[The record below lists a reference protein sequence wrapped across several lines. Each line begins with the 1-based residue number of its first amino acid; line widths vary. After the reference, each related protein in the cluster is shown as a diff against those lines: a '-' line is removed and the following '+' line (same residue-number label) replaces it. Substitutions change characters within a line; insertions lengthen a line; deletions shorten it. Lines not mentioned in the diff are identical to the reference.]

1 VPDPIDRLRSALAD
15 RYAIEHEL
23 GAGGMATVY
32 LAQDLKHDRKVA
44 VKVLRPE
51 LAAALGPDRFPREIR
66 ILARL
71 QHPHVLPLLD
81 SGEADGFLFYTMP
94 FVDGETIR
102 ERVERDGALPVPEAV
117 RILREVADALAAA
130 HAAGVLHRDIK
141 PGNVML
147 SGRHALVMD
156 FGVAKAVSDAGGEK
170 MTTVGVA
177 VGTPTYM
184 SPEQATGSESID
196 ARSDIYALG
205 LLAYEMLTGK
215 PPFHGKTAQATLSA
229 QVLEKPKPV
238 TEQRPAISNELGAFV
253 MRCLEKSPDDR
264 WQTTDELVPLLESLG
279 TPSGGITPTTTRPL
293 NTGVNAAAPAPPAV
307 EARGSRRTMMIGAVV
322 ALVAIAGALGAW
334 KLLGGNGGGGGLGSI
349 RRVAVMP
356 LRDISGADA
365 VFAESL
371 QDALITA
378 IGGMNLAGVV
388 PRSELSEKGQSRRLR
403 DVATEFN
410 VDAVMEGTL
419 FRAGDVMRINL
430 QLVEPESVRHYWTG
444 TFELNVSNVL
454 AAQDSVVRTISTQL
468 RGVLDGSARKNVA
481 ANSGTKPTIP

>member
-1 VPDPIDRLRSALAD
+1 MPEPLDRLRAALAD
-15 RYAIEHEL
+15 RYAIEREL

-32 LAQDLKHDRKVA
+32 LADDLKHDRKVA

-71 QHPHVLPLLD
+71 QHPHILPLLD
-81 SGEADGFLFYTMP
+81 SGEASGFLFYTMP
-94 FVDGETIR
+94 YIPGESLR
-102 ERVERDGALPVPEAV
+102 ERIDRDGALPVPEAV
-117 RILREVADALAAA
+117 RIMREVADALAAA

-156 FGVAKAVSDAGGEK
+156 FGVAKAVKDAGGEK

-184 SPEQATGSESID
+184 SPEQATGAENLD

-215 PPFHGKTAQATLSA
+215 PPFEGRTAQAILSA

-238 TEQRPAISNELGAFV
+238 TEARAAISAGLGEFV
-253 MRCLEKSPDDR
+253 MRCLEKAPENR
-264 WQTTDELVPLLESLG
+264 WQTTDELVPILEALG
-279 TPSGGITPTTTRPL
+279 TPSGGITPTQTRPVK
-293 NTGVNAAAPAPPAV
+293 TVSGATPPAAAGN
-307 EARGSRRTMMIGAVV
+307 RKLLMGIGA
-322 ALVAIAGALGAW
+322 ALLITAGAFGAW
-334 KLLGGNGGGGGLGSI
+334 KVLGGGEGGGEFGTI
-349 RRVAVMP
+349 TRVAVMP

-365 VFAESL
+365 VFAESM
-371 QDALITA
+371 QDALITGIA
-378 IGGMNLAGVV
+378 GLSLAGVV
-388 PRSELSEKGQSRRLR
+388 PRSEMAGGSQSRRIR
-403 DVATEFN
+403 DVAAEFK

-430 QLVEPESVRHYWTG
+430 QMVEPVSVRHYWTG
-444 TFELNVSNVL
+444 SFEVNVKNVL
-454 AAQDSVVRTISTQL
+454 AAQDSLVRTINSQL
-468 RGVLDGSARKNVA
+468 RGVLDGSARRA
-481 ANSGTKPTIP
+481 TSQGQGQ

>member
-1 VPDPIDRLRSALAD
+1 VSQQIDRLRSALAD
-15 RYAIEHEL
+15 RYTIEREL

-71 QHPHVLPLLD
+71 QHPHILPLLD
-81 SGEADGFLFYTMP
+81 SGEAGGFLFYTMP
-94 FVDGETIR
+94 FVDGESLR
-102 ERVERDGALPVPEAV
+102 ERVDRGGALPVPEAI

-156 FGVAKAVSDAGGEK
+156 FGVAKAVSDAGGENL
-170 MTTVGVA
+170 TTVGVA

-184 SPEQATGSESID
+184 SPEQATASDDID

-205 LLAYEMLTGK
+205 LMAYEILTGK
-215 PPFHGKTAQATLSA
+215 PPFIGKSAQATLSA
-229 QVLEKPKPV
+229 QVLEKPKPI
-238 TEQRPAISNELGAFV
+238 TEVRPTVSHSLGEFV

-279 TPSGGITPTTTRPL
+279 TPSGGITPTQTRPIKGIKVAPTSASAS
-293 NTGVNAAAPAPPAV
+293 NTK
-307 EARGSRRTMMIGAVV
+307 RMIIGAAV
-322 ALVAIAGALGAW
+322 ALVLIAGGFGGW
-334 KLLGGNGGGGGLGSI
+334 KAFGGKASSGGGLGAI
-349 RRVAVMP
+349 TRVAVMP

-365 VFAESL
+365 VFAESM
-371 QDALITA
+371 QDALITGIA
-378 IGGMNLAGVV
+378 GMDLAAVV
-388 PRSELSEKGQSRRLR
+388 PRSELSEKG
-403 DVATEFN
+403 
-410 VDAVMEGTL
+410 
-419 FRAGDVMRINL
+419 
-430 QLVEPESVRHYWTG
+430 
-444 TFELNVSNVL
+444 
-454 AAQDSVVRTISTQL
+454 
-468 RGVLDGSARKNVA
+468 
-481 ANSGTKPTIP
+481 

>member
-1 VPDPIDRLRSALAD
+1 MPEQIDRLRSALAD
-15 RYAIEHEL
+15 RYAIEREL

-32 LAQDLKHDRKVA
+32 LADDLKHDRKVA

-71 QHPHVLPLLD
+71 QHPHILPLLD
-81 SGEADGFLFYTMP
+81 SGESGGFLFYTMP
-94 FVDGETIR
+94 YVDGESLR
-102 ERVERDGALPVPEAV
+102 ERVDRDGALPVPEAV

-156 FGVAKAVSDAGGEK
+156 FGVAKAVSDAGGENL
-170 MTTVGVA
+170 TTVGVA

-184 SPEQATGSESID
+184 SPEQATASEHID

-205 LLAYEMLTGK
+205 LLAYEMLTGN
-215 PPFHGKTAQATLSA
+215 PPFHGKSPQATLSA

-238 TEQRPAISNELGAFV
+238 TEMRAAVSHGLGDFV

-279 TPSGGITPTTTRPL
+279 TPSGGITPTQTRP
-293 NTGVNAAAPAPPAV
+293 VKAVSAAAPT
-307 EARGSRRTMMIGAVV
+307 ARATGTRRLMIGAAI
-322 ALVAIAGALGAW
+322 ALVVIAGALGGW
-334 KLLGGNGGGGGLGSI
+334 KALGGKGGDGGLGSI
-349 RRVAVMP
+349 TRVAVMP

-365 VFAESL
+365 VFAESM
-371 QDALITA
+371 QDALITGIA
-378 IGGMNLAGVV
+378 GMNLAAVV
-388 PRSELSEKGQSRRLR
+388 PRSELSEKAQSRRIR
-403 DVATEFN
+403 DVAADFD

-430 QLVEPESVRHYWTG
+430 QLVEPQSVRHYWSG
-444 TFELNVSNVL
+444 SFELNVKNVL
-454 AAQDSVVRTISTQL
+454 AAQDSLVRTINTQL
-468 RGVLDGSARKNVA
+468 RGVLDGSARRKVA
-481 ANSGTKPTIP
+481 ANSETKP

>member
-1 VPDPIDRLRSALAD
+1 VFQQIDLLRSALAGS
-15 RYAIEHEL
+15 YAIEREL
-23 GAGGMATVY
+23 GSGGMATVY

-71 QHPHVLPLLD
+71 QHPHILPLLD
-81 SGEADGFLFYTMP
+81 SGEANGFLFYTMP
-94 FVDGETIR
+94 FVEGESLR
-102 ERVERDGALPVPEAV
+102 ERVDRSGALPIPEAI

-156 FGVAKAVSDAGGEK
+156 FGVAKAVSDAGGENL
-170 MTTVGVA
+170 TTVGVA

-184 SPEQATGSESID
+184 SPEQATASDDVD

-205 LLAYEMLTGK
+205 LMAYEILTGK
-215 PPFHGKTAQATLSA
+215 PPFHGKSAQAILSA
-229 QVLEKPKPV
+229 QVLEKPV
-238 TEQRPAISNELGAFV
+238 AITEVRTTVSQALGDFV

-264 WQTTDELVPLLESLG
+264 WQTTDELVPMLEGLG
-279 TPSGGITPTTTRPL
+279 TPSGGITPTHTRPIKAVSAAPPTARAS
-293 NTGVNAAAPAPPAV
+293 NTRRILLGAAAV
-307 EARGSRRTMMIGAVV
+307 
-322 ALVAIAGALGAW
+322 LVLIT
-334 KLLGGNGGGGGLGSI
+334 GGLGARAAFGGKGASGGSLGAI
-349 RRVAVMP
+349 TRVAVMP

-365 VFAESL
+365 MFAESM
-371 QDALITA
+371 QDALIT
-378 IGGMNLAGVV
+378 GMAGMDLAGVV
-388 PRSELSEKGQSRRLR
+388 PRSELSEKGQSRRIR
-403 DVATEFN
+403 DVATEFA

-430 QLVEPESVRHYWTG
+430 QLVEPQSVRHYWSG
-444 TFELNVSNVL
+444 SFELNVKNVL
-454 AAQDSVVRTISTQL
+454 AAQDSLVRTINTQL
-468 RGVLDGSARKNVA
+468 RGVLDGSVRKKA
-481 ANSGTKPTIP
+481 PANREAKS